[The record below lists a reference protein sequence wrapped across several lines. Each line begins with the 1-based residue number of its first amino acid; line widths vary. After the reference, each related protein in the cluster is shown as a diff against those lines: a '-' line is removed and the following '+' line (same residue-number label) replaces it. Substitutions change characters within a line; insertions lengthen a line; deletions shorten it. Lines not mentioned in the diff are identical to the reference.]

1 MREFNEKM
9 SINKERQ
16 KEEEETLNKLKEQA
30 YLHDQ
35 DDIVTVGKT
44 DAQRPESTEKL
55 EEKVK

>member
-1 MREFNEKM
+1 MREFNQKM

-16 KEEEETLNKLKEQA
+16 REEEETLNKLKEQA